1 MEAVVKWALGFV
13 DSLPPIPASNIL
25 VFVVLLL
32 AVLPLA
38 RKAFRS
44 PPEISSHEPQEA
56 YPMVLLQASS
66 VYTVLTDIQISLQRV
81 NERLAVCE
89 QMLRRRQKPVRN
101 RRKKPAPA
109 PEVE

>member
-1 MEAVVKWALGFV
+1 MEAIVNWALGFV
-13 DSLPPIPASNIL
+13 DKLPPVPASNLL
-25 VFVVLLL
+25 VLFVIVL

-44 PPEISSHEPQEA
+44 PPPEMPEA
-56 YPMVLLQASS
+56 VPMVLLQAAS

-81 NERLAVCE
+81 NDRLAVCE

-101 RRKKPAPA
+101 RRKKPASA